1 MKNNDSVSE
10 RLLLPQLT
18 CAAIEWIINKAVSL
32 NTNKVISFTR
42 LHQKTLTIELAELS
56 LPLAVTVNVTD
67 NHPDITVT
75 TQCEV
80 SDCVITTSLKTLK
93 KLSANESL
101 TQLIKQDELDVQG
114 DIKVAQ
120 HFAQIA
126 QALDIDWQ
134 SELAKHLGDVPTHK
148 LLQLGKQASQ
158 LLSAKSKQIEADI
171 SEYVVHEQRLVV
183 TDSQITDFNQQVDE
197 LAQATDSL
205 VLRLNKL
212 CTIAGYSNAS

>member
-1 MKNNDSVSE
+1 
-10 RLLLPQLT
+10 
-18 CAAIEWIINKAVSL
+18 
-32 NTNKVISFTR
+32 
-42 LHQKTLTIELAELS
+42 
-56 LPLAVTVNVTD
+56 
-67 NHPDITVT
+67 
-75 TQCEV
+75 
-80 SDCVITTSLKTLK
+80 VITTSLKTLK

-126 QALDIDWQ
+126 QAFDIDWQ

-148 LLQLGKQASQ
+148 LLQLGKQVSQ
-158 LLSAKSKQIEADI
+158 SLSAKSKQIEADI

-183 TDSQITDFNQQVDE
+183 TNSQITDFNQQVDE